1 MMNLI
6 RNAMITPDGTF
17 LISTARND
25 YMSHTDKNGKNYF
38 VDGGLDYLKRSCNGD
53 EQDMS
58 LYDDQPHSVQ
68 REMLTWGSYG
78 KDGNSRFTIKQI
90 SCMDTTH
97 IESILKECNPARV
110 LMKCMEMEIQNREFK
125 KL

>member
-6 RNAMITPDGTF
+6 RNAMLTPDGTF
-17 LISTARND
+17 LISVVRND
-25 YMSHTDKNGKNYF
+25 FRSHTDKNGKNYF
-38 VDGGLDYLKRSCNGD
+38 VDGGLGYLRRSCNGD

-68 REMLTWGSYG
+68 REMLTWGTYG
-78 KDGNSRFTIKQI
+78 KDDKNSLTYIPI
-90 SCMDTTH
+90 SCMDTSH
-97 IESILKECNPARV
+97 IEAVLKDSKPAQVYR
-110 LMKCMEMEIQNREFK
+110 KCMEMEIQNREFK